1 VYEALHC
8 TNDFL
13 KNFMILIDGKKI
25 AAELREELRQQVVK
39 LKTQY
44 NKVPGLTVILIGDMA
59 PSQIYVRMK
68 EKAANEVGLKSEVIR
83 YPEAVEEKTV
93 LDKIEELNNDESIS
107 GILVQLPLPKHIDK
121 QKVIET
127 ILPGKDVDGFHPM
140 NVGNLSSGYESSVPC
155 TPLGC
160 YLMIKKIEPNLSGKK
175 AVMIGRSN
183 LNGKPMA
190 QLLLKEN
197 CTVTITHSRTKD
209 LKGECLEADILVA
222 AVGIPELVKADWI
235 KKDAIVIDVGINKTD
250 KGIVGD
256 VAFEEVSKV
265 ARALTPVPGG
275 VGPMTIACL
284 LKNTIECF
292 KRSQK

>member
-1 VYEALHC
+1 
-8 TNDFL
+8 
-13 KNFMILIDGKKI
+13 MILIDGKKI
-25 AAELREELRQQVVK
+25 AADLREELRQEVVE
-39 LKTQY
+39 LKSKH
-44 NKVPGLTVILIGDMA
+44 NKIPGLTVILIGDMA

-68 EKAANEVGLKSEVIR
+68 EKAANEVGLKSDVIR

-93 LDKIEELNNDESIS
+93 LDKIEELNKDESIS

-127 ILPGKDVDGFHPM
+127 ILPSKDVDGFHPM

-209 LKGECLEADILVA
+209 LKAECLEADIIVA
-222 AVGIPELVKADWI
+222 AVGIPELVKADWV

-265 ARALTPVPGG
+265 ASALTPVPGG

-292 KRSQK
+292 KRTQK

>member
-1 VYEALHC
+1 
-8 TNDFL
+8 
-13 KNFMILIDGKKI
+13 MILIDGKKI
-25 AAELREELRQQVVK
+25 AAELREELRKEVIE
-39 LKTQY
+39 LKTKH
-44 NKVPGLTVILIGDMA
+44 NKIPGLTVILIGDMA

-93 LDKIEELNNDESIS
+93 LDKIEELNKDESIS

-160 YLMIKKIEPNLSGKK
+160 YLMIKKVEPNLSGKK

-197 CTVTITHSRTKD
+197 CTVTITHSKTKD
-209 LKGECLEADILVA
+209 LKAECLEADIIVA
-222 AVGIPELVKADWI
+222 AVGIPELVKADWV

-250 KGIVGD
+250 NGIVGD